1 MTETAR
7 TAPEFSR
14 PVIADTV
21 SPGGMVEKIE
31 ATAAERAALARRF
44 DLQDI
49 AFLKAT
55 VRLRRVR
62 GEMVRV
68 TGELE
73 ADVTQTCVVT
83 LEPVA
88 AHVAD
93 SFSALFAPDHL
104 LPKETEEEEIEV
116 SFAALED
123 VDVPEAM
130 PRGIIDIGELAAQHL
145 SLALDPYPRKEGAS
159 FEDIVE
165 PEEERAVVE
174 AARPNPF
181 AELARLKRPT

>member
-1 MTETAR
+1 MNETAKAA
-7 TAPEFSR
+7 APEFSR

-31 ATAAERAALARRF
+31 ATGAEREALARRF
-44 DLQDI
+44 DLRGI
-49 AFLKAT
+49 ASLKAA

-62 GEMVRV
+62 GEMIRV

-83 LEPVA
+83 LEPVPE
-88 AHVAD
+88 HVTE

-104 LPKETEEEEIEV
+104 LPKDAEEEVEV
-116 SFAALED
+116 AFAAAED
-123 VDVPEAM
+123 ADVPEAM
-130 PRGIIDIGELAAQHL
+130 PRGIIDIGELTAQHL
-145 SLALDPYPRKEGAS
+145 SLALDPYPRKDGAS

-165 PEEERAVVE
+165 PEEEPVE
-174 AARPNPF
+174 ADKPNPF